1 MNNEKNLSSLKFI
14 NNRTGTNSYKWDKN
28 ENIKYS
34 FGIADMDI
42 ALSDNIIKAIN
53 KKIDTGLFGYEY
65 ISENYYDTFINWVR
79 NRHNIEI
86 KKDWII
92 VVDGVITG
100 IKIAVQS
107 FTKEGDGVLIL
118 NPYYHSYVDAIKNN
132 NRRLVTSNLI
142 YKNNNYELNTKN
154 FEKIILR
161 ENVKLFILNNPHN
174 PTGKVWS
181 EKELREIYKICSK
194 HSVLIISDEVF
205 GDFVVPRN
213 SFVSFSSVCD
223 SNGLL
228 IIATSPCK
236 TFNISGLKISNF
248 IIKNYSIRREFINQK
263 NKNMSERANCL
274 SLAISEMVYKHGEFW
289 LNSVITNS
297 LINKKVVM
305 DFLKEK
311 YPDIQ
316 IVNSSVVYW
325 TWINLN
331 ALSIPEDA
339 LHNLF
344 LKHSIEVS
352 YGSIFGNL
360 GDGFI
365 RVNLMCS
372 VDNIKV
378 FLRTFDEILK
388 SYRKLRGNINDN

>member
-42 ALSDNIIKAIN
+42 ALSDNIIKSIN

-86 KKDWII
+86 KKDWIT

-142 YKNNNYELNTKN
+142 YKNNNYEFNTKF
-154 FEKIILR
+154 FEKIILK

-181 EKELREIYKICSK
+181 EEELREIYK
-194 HSVLIISDEVF
+194 V
-205 GDFVVPRN
+205 
-213 SFVSFSSVCD
+213 
-223 SNGLL
+223 
-228 IIATSPCK
+228 
-236 TFNISGLKISNF
+236 
-248 IIKNYSIRREFINQK
+248 
-263 NKNMSERANCL
+263 
-274 SLAISEMVYKHGEFW
+274 
-289 LNSVITNS
+289 
-297 LINKKVVM
+297 
-305 DFLKEK
+305 
-311 YPDIQ
+311 
-316 IVNSSVVYW
+316 
-325 TWINLN
+325 
-331 ALSIPEDA
+331 
-339 LHNLF
+339 
-344 LKHSIEVS
+344 
-352 YGSIFGNL
+352 
-360 GDGFI
+360 
-365 RVNLMCS
+365 
-372 VDNIKV
+372 
-378 FLRTFDEILK
+378 
-388 SYRKLRGNINDN
+388 